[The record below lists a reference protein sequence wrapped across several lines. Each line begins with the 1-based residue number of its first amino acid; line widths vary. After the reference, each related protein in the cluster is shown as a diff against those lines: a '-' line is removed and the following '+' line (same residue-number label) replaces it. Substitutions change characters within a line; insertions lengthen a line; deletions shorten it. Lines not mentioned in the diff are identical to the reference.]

1 MLKADAAGGDVGL
14 EVVFTFDGGV
24 GKAAEHGDLADVIE
38 GVSNRALEE
47 TLGGAAERFAGG
59 QVVIK
64 LSDGSV
70 KTIHL
75 GVPWQRGGVVP
86 GLLALSDGEGPVEEI
101 AQVREDLR
109 GRARFVSD
117 VEAGEMFRGAAQSFA
132 TAVGDGGDGVA
143 KELPSSISI
152 AGH

>member
-38 GVSNRALEE
+38 GVSDRALEE
-47 TLGGAAERFAGG
+47 SLGGAAERFAGG

-64 LSDGSV
+64 CFDGGV

-75 GVPWQRGGVVP
+75 GVPWQRRGVVP
-86 GLLALSDGEGPVEEI
+86 GLLALSDGEGQSKRSPKCARI
-101 AQVREDLR
+101 CAGVRVLSPMWKLAKCSGAPR
-109 GRARFVSD
+109 RALQPR
-117 VEAGEMFRGAAQSFA
+117 
-132 TAVGDGGDGVA
+132 
-143 KELPSSISI
+143 
-152 AGH
+152 